1 MTEMNIPKITPAK
14 WVDYAEMVARSGL
27 TLMTWGPSGAGK
39 SDLAA
44 QLVPRLKLDSMTDI
58 RLAIK
63 DPSDLK
69 GVPVP
74 DLQAGYVRWL
84 RDQGL
89 PTDPNAK
96 VLINFDERNQPSP
109 IIQAM
114 AYQLILDR
122 KLGDYEI
129 PKGCVIVA
137 AGNRVS
143 DRGVVSQ
150 MPAPL
155 RSRMWHC
162 ELKVDVDDF
171 CAWAVK
177 PENDI
182 IPELISFVRWK
193 PDQLHDFE
201 PDMTAYP
208 TPRTI
213 AMLSKLLKRGAPAD
227 MEFAL
232 AEGMCGRGFAIEY
245 TGFLKVY
252 RTLPNIKKILT
263 DPDSVDVPTDPCTLY
278 ALASALA
285 RQADAGNMDNVIKFA
300 KRLGRE
306 FQLLLLTDISVRD
319 KKLGQNKSFIAL
331 NCELQTIASNG

>member
-14 WVDYAEMVARSGL
+14 WVDYAERVARSGL

-96 VLINFDERNQPSP
+96 VLINFDEINQPSP

-143 DRGVVSQ
+143 DWSCQQ
-150 MPAPL
+150 MPTTSL
-155 RSRMWHC
+155 DRMHC
-162 ELKVDVDDF
+162 ELKVDADDF
-171 CAWAVK
+171 CAWAIK
-177 PENDI
+177 PEMI
-182 IPELISFVRWK
+182 SPELISFVR
-193 PDQLHDFE
+193 
-201 PDMTAYP
+201 
-208 TPRTI
+208 
-213 AMLSKLLKRGAPAD
+213 
-227 MEFAL
+227 
-232 AEGMCGRGFAIEY
+232 
-245 TGFLKVY
+245 
-252 RTLPNIKKILT
+252 
-263 DPDSVDVPTDPCTLY
+263 
-278 ALASALA
+278 
-285 RQADAGNMDNVIKFA
+285 
-300 KRLGRE
+300 
-306 FQLLLLTDISVRD
+306 
-319 KKLGQNKSFIAL
+319 
-331 NCELQTIASNG
+331 